1 MRTLFIANEG
11 QRSLRGDSFISKC
24 LEKRLCVHVV
34 KGAIYKFY
42 VLKKSIRECCYLF
55 EYPSLSPLPPFFQR
69 ILNCKFSLFHGKWQ
83 KDNTYFYVVKVLLK
97 MYVVQFNSELQTLE
111 NNLTDF
117 NLRILENVRSAFNF
131 IFALIFI
138 MSEYKV
144 LFQF

>member
-1 MRTLFIANEG
+1 
-11 QRSLRGDSFISKC
+11 
-24 LEKRLCVHVV
+24 
-34 KGAIYKFY
+34 
-42 VLKKSIRECCYLF
+42 
-55 EYPSLSPLPPFFQR
+55 
-69 ILNCKFSLFHGKWQ
+69 
-83 KDNTYFYVVKVLLK
+83 